1 MSEEKV
7 LTKEENADRVIDTT
21 AGEAVDTPLT
31 SEPAATDIP
40 DEISVEITEEVLDDT
55 TEPKESETVVPLP
68 EEAPPVPEFDEPE
81 ENYVFPDEDKPAHK
95 FLHAKPHDEKEFS
108 RDEWILSQLDK
119 EDLMEY
125 LVLEQ
130 KRGELDKQLKETR
143 EKRLFSAFQLTVSLA
158 AVVAVVYLLQD
169 NPTILV
175 NILYIA
181 GIVAGLW
188 LWKNPKGKK

>member
-7 LTKEENADRVIDTT
+7 FTKEEHADRIIDTT
-21 AGEAVDTPLT
+21 AGEAVEAPLT
-31 SEPAATDIP
+31 AEPAATDIP
-40 DEISVEITEEVLDDT
+40 DEISVEIAEEVLGET
-55 TEPKESETVVPLP
+55 TEPKESETVVPLS
-68 EEAPPVPEFDEPE
+68 EEAPPAPEFDEPE
-81 ENYVFPDEDKPAHK
+81 ENYVFPDEEKPVHK
-95 FLHAKPHDEKEFS
+95 FLHSRPHDEKEFS

-125 LVLEQ
+125 LVSEQ
-130 KRGELDKQLKETR
+130 KRSELDKQLKETR
-143 EKRLFSAFQLTVSLA
+143 EKRLFNAFQLTVSLA